1 MTPSAVKKNV
11 SPLKLIAFRASEDK
25 ALAKRCIR
33 AHLKELKSIGVKNI
47 ASSNPDWINDPDVI
61 VFCLISLETN
71 APVAGMKL
79 DIWNKNKSLPI
90 IDSLSSQSFDM
101 KKIIQDHS
109 QRSVAEICG
118 LWVSNEASGMG
129 ISKILIRAAVSTLS
143 NLSIGKSVAFASQYT
158 IKTISCMGYQI
169 YSKIGDKGMFHYP
182 TKDFQSYVAFLYDTS
197 KLEGSETRE
206 KRLILELQKNP
217 KLIRLENE
225 KSKNILIQYDL
236 KLVKKEAHLF
246 KTA

>member
-90 IDSLSSQSFDM
+90 IDSLCNQAFDM
-101 KKIIQDHS
+101 KKIVQDHS
-109 QRSVAEICG
+109 SENIAEFCG
-118 LWVSNEASGMG
+118 LWVSEEVSIAG
-129 ISKILIRAAVSTLS
+129 ISKVITRSAISVLPSLG
-143 NLSIGKSVAFASQYT
+143 IGKSIAFSSQYT
-158 IKTISCMGYQI
+158 IKTLCSLGFQN
-169 YSKIGDKGMFHYP
+169 YSEIGDEGKFTYP
-182 TKDFQSYVAFLYDTS
+182 TKDFESYVALLHDTES
-197 KLEGSETRE
+197 LTGSDSNEKKLVRE
-206 KRLILELQKNP
+206 LRNNP
-217 KLIRLENE
+217 MLIRLENE
-225 KSKNILIQYDL
+225 KGKNTLIQYDL
-236 KLVKKEAHLF
+236 RLVKKETEVHSLI
-246 KTA
+246 